1 MTKLA
6 LILSLL
12 ALAAFGLVA
21 CGDDDDDD
29 AAATTSETTAEETT
43 ADDSTG
49 APGTES
55 GSTVAILAEA
65 DGSLAYRDDE
75 ASVEAGE
82 VTVDFDNPAS
92 IGHDVVVEDSSGEEL
107 IRTDVVSGEST
118 TATGELEPGEYTFYC
133 SVPGHRE
140 AGMEGTLTAE

>member
-1 MTKLA
+1 MKRLA

-29 AAATTSETTAEETT
+29 AATEATTEETTTDETT
-43 ADDSTG
+43 ADG
-49 APGTES
+49 GGGGGGTVQIS
-55 GSTVAILAEA
+55 AAA
-65 DGSLAYRDDE
+65 DGSLAFE
-75 ASVEAGE
+75 QTEVSAPAGE
-82 VTVDFDNPAS
+82 VTVEFDNPAS
-92 IGHDVVVEDSSGEEL
+92 VGHDVVVESSDDEEL
-107 IRTDVVSGEST
+107 IRTDVISGDQT
-118 TATGELEPGEYTFYC
+118 TASGELEAGDYTFYC

>member
-1 MTKLA
+1 MKRLA

-29 AAATTSETTAEETT
+29 AAATTETTAEETT
-43 ADDSTG
+43 AG
-49 APGTES
+49 G
-55 GSTVAILAEA
+55 GGGGTVAISAAA
-65 DGSLAYRDDE
+65 DGSLAFE
-75 ASVEAGE
+75 QSEVSAPAGE
-82 VTVDFDNPAS
+82 VTVEFDNPAS
-92 IGHDVVVEDSSGEEL
+92 VPHDVIVEDADGNEL
-107 IRTDVVSGEST
+107 IATDEISGDQTS
-118 TATGELEPGEYTFYC
+118 ASGELEAGDYTFYC

>member
-1 MTKLA
+1 MKRLA

-29 AAATTSETTAEETT
+29 AATEATTEETTTEETT
-43 ADDSTG
+43 AG
-49 APGTES
+49 GGGGGGGGGTVQIS
-55 GSTVAILAEA
+55 AAA
-65 DGSLAYRDDE
+65 DGSLAFE
-75 ASVEAGE
+75 ETEVSAPAGE
-82 VTVDFDNPAS
+82 VTVEFDNPAS
-92 IGHDVVVEDSSGEEL
+92 VGHDVVVESSDDEEL
-107 IRTDVVSGEST
+107 IRTDVISGDQT
-118 TATGELEPGEYTFYC
+118 TASGELEAGDYTFYC